1 MSLMQNVSVL
11 SIVMLNVLVSRQQLS
26 YPDEFVLFDLL
37 EFIRILQI
45 GGRVQI
51 FLLGSRFQN
60 FFFVVADGKVKYARV
75 FVFRKFL

>member
-1 MSLMQNVSVL
+1 
-11 SIVMLNVLVSRQQLS
+11 MLNVLVSRQQLS

-51 FLLGSRFQN
+51 FLLGLRLQN
-60 FFFVVADGKVKYARV
+60 FFFVVADGKAK
-75 FVFRKFL
+75 

>member
-11 SIVMLNVLVSRQQLS
+11 SIVMLNVLS
-26 YPDEFVLFDLL
+26 YPDEFVLFDLF

-51 FLLGSRFQN
+51 FLLGSRLQN
-60 FFFVVADGKVKYARV
+60 FFFVVTDGKAK
-75 FVFRKFL
+75 